1 MSLGTGTNGTALR
14 SRKLINTKARTYDGG
29 TIVLGGWTG
38 ERTIESTSGVPVL
51 RNMPYIG
58 KLFFERQQRSSDRT
72 TLLIF
77 LSATLVD

>member
-1 MSLGTGTNGTALR
+1 MLR
-14 SRKLINTKARTYDGG
+14 TRKLINTRARTSDGG

-51 RNMPYIG
+51 RNMPYVG
-58 KLFFERQQRSSDRT
+58 KLFTRNARSSDRT

-77 LSATLVD
+77 LTAHIID